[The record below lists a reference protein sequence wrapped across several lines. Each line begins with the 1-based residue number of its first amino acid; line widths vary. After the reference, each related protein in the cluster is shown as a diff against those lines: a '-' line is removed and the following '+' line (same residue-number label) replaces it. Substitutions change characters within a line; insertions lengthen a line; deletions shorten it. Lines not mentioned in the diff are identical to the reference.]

1 MSSSRPLPRTDDLDP
16 LPLWGQRV
24 LRPVGRAVYGSRYSL
39 EVHGRDR
46 VPRHG
51 PVLLAGNHIGYLD
64 GPVVMSASPRPT
76 HALVKQEMF
85 RGRMGRFLTVTGQI
99 PVDRSSVDVRA
110 VRRSVW
116 ALRAGRVV
124 VVFPEAN
131 RGAGDVATTQRG
143 LAYLALVTGAPV
155 VPVAV
160 LGTRW
165 AGESIHSNPPRGARL
180 VVAFGEPVPVAAQA
194 WPRRR
199 DRVRAEAERLRETLA
214 AHVSATV
221 ARTGVT
227 LPGPAPDVD
236 DPPDEIG
243 AAL

>member
-1 MSSSRPLPRTDDLDP
+1 VSSHDLPRTDDLEP
-16 LPLWGQRV
+16 LPLWGQRL
-24 LRPVGRAVYGSRYSL
+24 LRPVGRVVYGTRFSL
-39 EVHGRDR
+39 QVDGRGH
-46 VPRHG
+46 VPRQG
-51 PVLLAGNHIGYLD
+51 PVLIAGNHIGYLD
-64 GPVVMSASPRPT
+64 GPVVMSATPRPT

-99 PVDRSSVDVRA
+99 PVDRFAVDVRA

-116 ALRAGRVV
+116 ALRAGRAV

-131 RGAGDVATTQRG
+131 RGAGDVAATQRG

-165 AGESIHSNPPRGARL
+165 AGESIHSNPPRGARV
-180 VVAFGEPVPVAAQA
+180 VVAFGAPVSVAAES
-194 WPRRR
+194 WPRHR
-199 DRVRAEAERLRETLA
+199 DRVRDVTEQLRETLA
-214 AHVSATV
+214 AHVSSTV
-221 ARTGVT
+221 ARTGVR
-227 LPGPAPDVD
+227 LPGPAPDTD
-236 DPPDEIG
+236 DHPDEIG

>member
-1 MSSSRPLPRTDDLDP
+1 MSSGRLLPRTDDLDP

-24 LRPVGRAVYGSRYSL
+24 LRPVGRGVYGSRYAL

-46 VPRHG
+46 VPQHG
-51 PVLLAGNHIGYLD
+51 PVLLAANHIGYLD
-64 GPVVMSASPRPT
+64 GPLVMTAAPRPT

-85 RGRMGRFLTVTGQI
+85 HGWMGRLLTAAGQI
-99 PVDRSSVDVRA
+99 PVDRFDVDVRA
-110 VRRSVW
+110 VRQSVC
-116 ALRAGRVV
+116 ALRTGRAV

-131 RGAGDVATTQRG
+131 RGAGDVATTRRG

-160 LGTRW
+160 LGSRW
-165 AGESIHSNPPRGARL
+165 AGESVHSKPQRGTRL
-180 VVAFGEPVPVAAQA
+180 VVAFGDPVPVAAEP
-194 WPRRR
+194 WPRRS
-199 DRVRAEAERLRETLA
+199 DRVRDLAERLRETLA
-214 AHVSATV
+214 AHVSSTV

-227 LPGPAPDVD
+227 LPGPAPDAD
-236 DPPDEIG
+236 DHPDEIG